1 MAWLICRTGS
11 RVYAVVDTAKI
22 VRISIIYF
30 QESGNYK
37 VSIYPNEF
45 EVIPIDV
52 TLKDLDNVGALLTI
66 LTSEGYFIIEDGE
79 IKVWSGQDLFT
90 KSRGDKRD

>member
-1 MAWLICRTGS
+1 MAWLICRT
-11 RVYAVVDTAKI
+11 RQRQYDI
-22 VRISIIYF
+22 VNTERIARISIIRF
-30 QESGNYK
+30 EESGRYK
-37 VSIYPNEF
+37 VSICPSEF